1 MYLKPDDVDIK
12 DPPTIVNNI
21 RNKDISKFDEY
32 VDIPEVEIEDVMERN
47 TLAIPSLGIIKK

>member
-21 RNKDISKFDEY
+21 RNKDKSKFDEY
-32 VDIPEVEIEDVMERN
+32 VDIPDVEIDEVTARKI
-47 TLAIPSLGIIKK
+47 LATPSLEIRKK

>member
-1 MYLKPDDVDIK
+1 MYLNPDDVDIK

-21 RNKDISKFDEY
+21 RNKDKSKFDEY